1 MSMARL
7 TIDGSEVEVPEGTTV
22 LKAAEKAGIHIPAL
36 CYHKRLPPIESCNM
50 CIVEVEGEK
59 EPVCSCST
67 SVADGL
73 VVTTDSKSLHEQ
85 RTANLKKILKHHPL
99 DCPICDK
106 AGECDLQNIVY
117 EFGIEDVP
125 YQPREEK
132 RDDTYST
139 TLIRHWAERCITCGR
154 CVSAC
159 RDVKGIGVLDI
170 QGEEENK
177 RLVIVDADK
186 CVSCG
191 ECLFVCPTGA
201 LTENLSRYK
210 GRPWMIDRVQT
221 TCTYCGCGCQLE
233 LNVMDNRVV
242 GVTTDVDNIPNKGS
256 LCVKGR
262 FGYEFIADEG
272 RLKKPLIKENGVL
285 REASWEEALGKVA
298 ERFGSIREKHGPE
311 SLAGLA
317 SAKVTNEENY
327 IFQKF
332 MRAVIGTNN
341 VDHCARL

>member
-1 MSMARL
+1 MVRL
-7 TIDGSEVEVPEGTTV
+7 TIDGNEVEVPAGTTI
-22 LKAAEKAGIHIPAL
+22 LQAAEKAGINIPIL

-50 CIVEVEGEK
+50 CIVEIEGEK
-59 EPVCSCST
+59 EPVHSCST
-67 SVADGL
+67 AVADGF
-73 VVTTDSKSLHEQ
+73 VVTTNSKPLHEQ
-85 RTANLKKILKHHPL
+85 RTANLKKILEHHPL
-99 DCPICDK
+99 DCPICDR

-117 EFGIEDVP
+117 AFGIDEAP
-125 YQPREEK
+125 YEPRKEK

-139 TLIRHWAERCITCGR
+139 TLIRHWPERCITCGR

-159 RDVKGIGVLDI
+159 QDVKGIGVLDI

-177 RLVIVDADK
+177 RLVIVNPDK

-210 GRPWMIDRVQT
+210 SRPWMVDRVQT

-242 GVTTDVDNIPNKGS
+242 GVTTDVDTIPNKGS

-262 FGYEFIADEG
+262 FGYEFIGDEG
-272 RLKKPLIKENGVL
+272 RLKKPLIKENGTF
-285 REASWEEALGKVA
+285 REASWEEALETVA
-298 ERFGSIREKHGPE
+298 ERFGSIREKHGPD

-332 MRAVIGTNN
+332 MRAVIGSNN

>member
-1 MSMARL
+1 MSMVRL
-7 TIDGSEVEVPEGTTV
+7 TIDGSEIEVPAGTTI
-22 LKAAEKAGIHIPAL
+22 LQAAEKEGINIPIL

-50 CIVEVEGEK
+50 CIVEIEGEK

-67 SVADGL
+67 AVADGL

-85 RTANLKKILKHHPL
+85 RTASLKKILEHHPL
-99 DCPICDK
+99 DCPICDR
-106 AGECDLQNIVY
+106 AGECDLQDIVY
-117 EFGIEDVP
+117 AFGIDEAP
-125 YQPREEK
+125 FEPRKEK

-159 RDVKGIGVLDI
+159 KDVKGIGVLDI

-177 RLVIVDADK
+177 RLIIVDADK

-221 TCTYCGCGCQLE
+221 TCTYCGCGCQLD

-242 GVTTDVDNIPNKGS
+242 GVTTDVDIKPNQGS

-262 FGYEFIADEG
+262 FGYEFIEDEG
-272 RLKKPLIKENGVL
+272 RLNKPLIKENGVL
-285 REASWEEALGKVA
+285 REASWEEALDTVA
-298 ERFGSIREKHGPE
+298 EKFKSIRDTHGPD
-311 SLAGLA
+311 SIAGLA

-327 IFQKF
+327 LFQKF

>member
-1 MSMARL
+1 MVRL
-7 TIDGSEVEVPEGTTV
+7 TIDGSEIEVPAGTTI
-22 LKAAEKAGIHIPAL
+22 LQAAEKAGINIPIL

-50 CIVEVEGEK
+50 CIVEIEGEN

-67 SVADGL
+67 AVADGL
-73 VVTTDSKSLHEQ
+73 VVTTDSKPLHEQ
-85 RTANLKKILKHHPL
+85 RTANLKKILEHHPL
-99 DCPICDK
+99 DCPICDR
-106 AGECDLQNIVY
+106 AGECDLQDIVY
-117 EFGIEDVP
+117 AFGIDEAP
-125 YQPREEK
+125 YEPRKEK

-210 GRPWMIDRVQT
+210 GRPWLVNRVQT
-221 TCTYCGCGCQLE
+221 TCTYCGCGCQLD

-242 GVTTDVDNIPNKGS
+242 GVTTDVDIKPNQGS

-262 FGYEFIADEG
+262 FGYEFIEDES

-285 REASWEEALGKVA
+285 REASWEEALDTVA
-298 ERFGSIREKHGPE
+298 EKFKSIRDTHGPD
-311 SLAGLA
+311 SIGGLA

-327 IFQKF
+327 LFQKF

>member
-1 MSMARL
+1 MSMVRL
-7 TIDGSEVEVPEGTTV
+7 TIDGSEIEVPAGTTI
-22 LKAAEKAGIHIPAL
+22 LQAAEKAGINIPIL

-50 CIVEVEGEK
+50 CIVEIEGEK

-67 SVADGL
+67 AVADGL

-85 RTANLKKILKHHPL
+85 RTASLKKILEHHPL
-99 DCPICDK
+99 DCPICDR
-106 AGECDLQNIVY
+106 AGECDLQDIVY
-117 EFGIEDVP
+117 AFGIDEAP
-125 YQPREEK
+125 FEPRKEK

-159 RDVKGIGVLDI
+159 KDVKGIGVLDI

-177 RLVIVDADK
+177 RLIIVDADK

-221 TCTYCGCGCQLE
+221 TCTYCGCGCQLD

-242 GVTTDVDNIPNKGS
+242 GVTTDVDIKPNQGS

-262 FGYEFIADEG
+262 FGYEFIEDES
-272 RLKKPLIKENGVL
+272 RLKKPLIKENGAL
-285 REASWEEALGKVA
+285 REASWEEALDTVA
-298 ERFGSIREKHGPE
+298 EKFKSIRDTHGPD
-311 SLAGLA
+311 SIAGLA

-327 IFQKF
+327 LFQKF

>member
-1 MSMARL
+1 MVRL
-7 TIDGSEVEVPEGTTV
+7 TIDGSEIEVPAGTTI
-22 LKAAEKAGIHIPAL
+22 LQAAEKAGINIPIL

-50 CIVEVEGEK
+50 CIVEIEGEK

-67 SVADGL
+67 AVADGL
-73 VVTTDSKSLHEQ
+73 VVTTDSKPLHEQ
-85 RTANLKKILKHHPL
+85 RTANLKKILEHHPL
-99 DCPICDK
+99 DCPICDR
-106 AGECDLQNIVY
+106 AGECDLQDIVY
-117 EFGIEDVP
+117 AFGIDEAP
-125 YQPREEK
+125 YEPRKEK

-210 GRPWMIDRVQT
+210 GRPWLVNRVQT
-221 TCTYCGCGCQLE
+221 TCTYCGCGCQLD

-242 GVTTDVDNIPNKGS
+242 GVTTDVDIKPNQGS

-262 FGYEFIADEG
+262 FGYEFIEDES

-285 REASWEEALGKVA
+285 REASWEEALDTVA
-298 ERFGSIREKHGPE
+298 EKFKSIRDTHGPD
-311 SLAGLA
+311 SIGGLA

-327 IFQKF
+327 LFQKF

>member
-1 MSMARL
+1 MSMVRL

-36 CYHKRLPPIESCNM
+36 CYHKRLPPIETCNM

-73 VVTTDSKSLHEQ
+73 VVTTDSKSLHEL

-106 AGECDLQNIVY
+106 AGECDLQDIVY
-117 EFGIEDVP
+117 AFGIDEVP
-125 YQPREEK
+125 YEPRKEK

-177 RLVIVDADK
+177 RLVMVDADK

-210 GRPWMIDRVQT
+210 GRPWLVNRVQT
-221 TCTYCGCGCQLE
+221 TCTYCGCGCQLN

-242 GVTTDVDNIPNKGS
+242 GVTTDVDINPNQGS

-262 FGYEFIADEG
+262 FGYEFIEDEG
-272 RLKKPLIKENGVL
+272 RLKKPLIKENGTF
-285 REASWEEALGKVA
+285 REASWEEALDTVA
-298 ERFGSIREKHGPE
+298 EKFKSIRDTHGPD
-311 SLAGLA
+311 SIGGLA

>member
-1 MSMARL
+1 MVRL
-7 TIDGSEVEVPEGTTV
+7 TIDGSEIEVPAGTTI
-22 LKAAEKAGIHIPAL
+22 LQAAEKEGINIPIL

-50 CIVEVEGEK
+50 CIVEIEGEK

-67 SVADGL
+67 AVADGL

-85 RTANLKKILKHHPL
+85 RTASLKKILEHHPL
-99 DCPICDK
+99 DCPICDR
-106 AGECDLQNIVY
+106 AGECDLQDIVY
-117 EFGIEDVP
+117 AFGIDEAP
-125 YQPREEK
+125 FEPRKEK

-159 RDVKGIGVLDI
+159 KDVKGIGVLDI

-177 RLVIVDADK
+177 RLIIVDADK

-221 TCTYCGCGCQLE
+221 TCTYCGCGCQLD

-242 GVTTDVDNIPNKGS
+242 GVTTDVDIKPNQGS

-262 FGYEFIADEG
+262 FGYEFIEDEG
-272 RLKKPLIKENGVL
+272 RLNKPLIKENGVL
-285 REASWEEALGKVA
+285 REASWEEALDTVA
-298 ERFGSIREKHGPE
+298 EKFKSIRDTHGPD
-311 SLAGLA
+311 SIAGLA

-327 IFQKF
+327 LFQKF

>member
-1 MSMARL
+1 MVSL
-7 TIDGSEVEVPEGTTV
+7 TIDGKEIEVSAGTTI
-22 LKAAEKAGIHIPAL
+22 LEAAKEAGSHIPIL
-36 CYHKRLPPIESCNM
+36 CYHKRLPPIGSCNM
-50 CIVEVEGEK
+50 CIVEVEGEN
-59 EPVCSCST
+59 EPVLSCST
-67 SVADGL
+67 AATDGL
-73 VVTTDSKSLHEQ
+73 VVTTYSKPLHEQ
-85 RTANLKKILKHHPL
+85 RTVNLKKILEHHPL

-106 AGECDLQNIVY
+106 AGECDLQDIVY
-117 EFGIEDVP
+117 EFGIDEAP
-125 YQPREEK
+125 YEPRKER

-170 QGEEENK
+170 QGEEEDK
-177 RLVIVDADK
+177 KLVVVAEDK

-201 LTENLSRYK
+201 LTENLSRIK
-210 GRPWMIDRVQT
+210 PRHWMVDRVPT
-221 TCTYCGCGCQLE
+221 TCTYCGCGCNLE
-233 LNVMDNRVV
+233 LNVMDDRIV
-242 GVTTDVDNIPNKGS
+242 GVTTDVDIYPNLGS

-262 FGYEFIADEG
+262 FGYEFVEDG
-272 RLKKPLIKENGVL
+272 TRLKKPLIRENGAL
-285 REASWEEALGKVA
+285 REASWDEALDTVA
-298 ERFGSIREKHGPE
+298 AKFKSFRDEHGPD
-311 SLAGLA
+311 SIGGLA

-327 IFQKF
+327 LFQKF

>member
-1 MSMARL
+1 MSMVRL
-7 TIDGSEVEVPEGTTV
+7 TIDGSEIEVPAGTTI
-22 LKAAEKAGIHIPAL
+22 LQAAEKAGINIPIL

-50 CIVEVEGEK
+50 CIVEIEGEN

-67 SVADGL
+67 AVADGL
-73 VVTTDSKSLHEQ
+73 VVTTDSKPLHEQ
-85 RTANLKKILKHHPL
+85 RTANLKKILEHHPL
-99 DCPICDK
+99 DCPICDR
-106 AGECDLQNIVY
+106 AGECDLQDIVY
-117 EFGIEDVP
+117 AFGIDEAP
-125 YQPREEK
+125 YEPRKEK

-210 GRPWMIDRVQT
+210 GRPWLVNRVQT
-221 TCTYCGCGCQLE
+221 TCTYCGCGCQLD

-242 GVTTDVDNIPNKGS
+242 GVTTDVDIKPNQGS

-262 FGYEFIADEG
+262 FGYEFIEDES

-285 REASWEEALGKVA
+285 REASWEEALDTVA
-298 ERFGSIREKHGPE
+298 EKFKSIRDTHGPD
-311 SLAGLA
+311 SIGGLA

-327 IFQKF
+327 LFQKF